1 LWKKAAWQC
10 QWIDLSF
17 QEIADGTNNSCKQ
30 KGAHCSER
38 FGQDGRVVIHA
49 LSSFSDALF
58 DHVMELM
65 REQETLNQHLD
76 WIPSDR
82 CVYQ

>member
-1 LWKKAAWQC
+1 MERTTVA
-10 QWIDLSF
+10 
-17 QEIADGTNNSCKQ
+17 NKQ
-30 KGAHCSER
+30 SHTLCTER
-38 FGQDGRVVIHA
+38 FGQDGRVIHA
-49 LSSFSDALF
+49 HSSFYDALF